1 MKILH
6 TSDWHI
12 GSTFYGKKRYEEYN
26 CFFQWLLDFIQ
37 ENQIDVL
44 LVSGDVFDTTL
55 PTNTAQEQYYSL
67 LVNLRNTPCKHV
79 VITAGNHDS
88 PSFLTAPKGLLKSFN
103 VHVIGSMPQNEE
115 EEIITINVKDE
126 EITIL
131 AVPYLRERDLQ
142 GIDITEDY
150 DTRADKIV
158 QAIKKHYADLTQKAL
173 AIKNPQS
180 PLLAMGHL
188 YIAGA
193 SLEEEGER
201 ELYIGSLAQ
210 ISANIF
216 PKEIDYVALGHIH
229 SAQQI
234 AKTAHIRYC
243 GSPLAMSF
251 SERNSAKKMIL
262 LETDNKTSEKTGK
275 ETGNCLK
282 IQEIPIPEF
291 QITKKICG
299 DLPALQEKITELKKF
314 SSPVWLEVEYTGSN
328 ADLSIKDTLFDL
340 AANSNIEILK
350 FKNQSILNKY
360 YHPEIKEKNL
370 ENLSENEIFQNILE
384 KLEQDEKI
392 TQDKKEELLACY
404 HEILTQLHEQD
415 SNE

>member
-26 CFFQWLLDFIQ
+26 SFFQWLLKFIQ

-44 LVSGDVFDTTL
+44 LISGDVFDTTL
-55 PTNTAQEQYYSL
+55 PTNTAQEQYYSF
-67 LVNLRNTPCKHV
+67 LVNLKNTPCRHV

-103 VHVIGSMPQNEE
+103 VHVIGAMPQNMED
-115 EEIITINVKDE
+115 EIIALNVKDE
-126 EITIL
+126 EIVIL

-150 DTRADKIV
+150 DTRAEKIV

-180 PLLAMGHL
+180 PLFAMGHL

-234 AKTAHIRYC
+234 AKTSHIRYS

-251 SERNSAKKMIL
+251 SEKNSAKKMLL
-262 LETDNKTSEKTGK
+262 LETSSKTDDKA
-275 ETGNCLK
+275 GNSLN
-282 IQEIPIPEF
+282 IQEIQIPEF

-299 DLPALQEKITELKKF
+299 DLPALQEKITELKKS
-314 SSPVWLEVEYTGSN
+314 SSPVWLEVEYTGN
-328 ADLSIKDTLFDL
+328 TAELSIKDTLFDL
-340 AANSNIEILK
+340 VSNSNIEILK
-350 FKNQSILNKY
+350 FKNQSQINKY
-360 YHPEIKEKNL
+360 YHSEIKEENL
-370 ENLSENEIFQNILE
+370 ENLSENEIFQNMLE
-384 KLEQDEKI
+384 KLEQNEKI
-392 TQDKKEELLACY
+392 TGNKKDELLACY
-404 HEILTQLHEQD
+404 NEILTQLHEQD

>member
-26 CFFQWLLDFIQ
+26 CFFQWLLEFIL

-44 LVSGDVFDTTL
+44 LISGDVFDTAL
-55 PTNTAQEQYYSL
+55 PTNTAQEQYYSF
-67 LVNLRNTPCKHV
+67 LVNLKNTPCKHV

-103 VHVIGSMPQNEE
+103 VHVIGAMPQNMKD
-115 EEIITINVKDE
+115 EIITVNVKDE
-126 EITIL
+126 EFVIL

-150 DTRADKIV
+150 DTRAEKIV

-173 AIKNPQS
+173 AVKNPQS

-201 ELYIGSLAQ
+201 ELYIGALAQ
-210 ISANIF
+210 ISAAIF

-234 AKTAHIRYC
+234 AKTAHIRYS

-251 SERNSAKKMIL
+251 SEKNSAKKMIL
-262 LETDNKTSEKTGK
+262 LETSSETADKA
-275 ETGNCLK
+275 GNILK
-282 IQEIPIPEF
+282 IQEIQVPEF

-299 DLPALQEKITELKKF
+299 DLPALQKKIAELKK
-314 SSPVWLEVEYTGSN
+314 SGSPVWLEVEYTGKTT
-328 ADLSIKDTLFDL
+328 DLSIKDALFDL
-340 AANSNIEILK
+340 VANSNIEILK
-350 FKNQSILNKY
+350 FKNQSLFNKY
-360 YHPEIKEKNL
+360 YHSEIKEENL
-370 ENLSENEIFQNILE
+370 ENLSENEIFQNMLE

-392 TQDKKEELLACY
+392 TGNKKDELLACY
-404 HEILTQLHEQD
+404 NEILTQLHEKD
-415 SNE
+415 NNE